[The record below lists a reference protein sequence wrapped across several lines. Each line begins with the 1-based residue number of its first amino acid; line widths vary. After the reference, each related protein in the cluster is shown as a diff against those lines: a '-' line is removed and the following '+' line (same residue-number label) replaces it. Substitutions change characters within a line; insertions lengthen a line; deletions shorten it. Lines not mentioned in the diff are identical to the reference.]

1 MPATLAVT
9 KTAARNRPQNTN
21 TIITRRI
28 GARQNIPTLQ
38 TVLISSDADGADHH
52 VRYLSLYDNRFLR
65 FYKGHT
71 DKVVSI
77 AMSPTDDHFMTGSQ
91 DRRVKLEH
99 ISSCHLNSA
108 SVSETGLKLVSSPTP
123 VFFGSR
129 RLISVQNV

>member
-1 MPATLAVT
+1 MPATQ
-9 KTAARNRPQNTN
+9 TAARNRPQNTDI
-21 TIITRRI
+21 IITRRI
-28 GARQNIPTLQ
+28 DAWQNTPTEQ

-77 AMSPTDDHFMTGSQ
+77 AMSPTDDHFMTGSE

-99 ISSCHLNSA
+99 ISSDLMSA
-108 SVSETGLKLVSSPTP
+108 LVSKTWFEIVLSLTTV
-123 VFFGSR
+123 VFGWL
-129 RLISVQNV
+129 RLVSVQKV